1 MITFHITMHFDRMI
15 ALAIPAKEC
24 PMPNALALDFITPM
38 AKWILIGGNWR
49 FSEVKISVF
58 FEECQANFSF
68 PGYGAD
74 K

>member
-1 MITFHITMHFDRMI
+1 
-15 ALAIPAKEC
+15 
-24 PMPNALALDFITPM
+24 MPNALALDFITPM